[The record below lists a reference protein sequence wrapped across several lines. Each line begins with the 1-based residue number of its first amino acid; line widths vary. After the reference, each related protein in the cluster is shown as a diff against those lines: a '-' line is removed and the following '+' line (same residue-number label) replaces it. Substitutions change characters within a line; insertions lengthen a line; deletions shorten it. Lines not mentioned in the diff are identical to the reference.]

1 MFVCIVRHLAAK
13 YFISFERILAKHF
26 LRFQLAL
33 DEFHLKWTKRVKIL
47 TSPKKVASE
56 RQIYGGAYSFFSA
69 AAVNLFL
76 LVKKRTFNI
85 YLYIRKYSVFHMNE
99 IVSKSMVSFSLMIP
113 QNFHCGKI

>member
-13 YFISFERILAKHF
+13 YFICFERILAKHF

-76 LVKKRTFNI
+76 LVKKGLSTSTYI
-85 YLYIRKYSVFHMNE
+85 YKNTMCSI
-99 IVSKSMVSFSLMIP
+99 
-113 QNFHCGKI
+113 

>member
-13 YFISFERILAKHF
+13 YFICFERILAKHF

-47 TSPKKVASE
+47 TCPKKVASE

-76 LVKKRTFNI
+76 LVKKGLSTST
-85 YLYIRKYSVFHMNE
+85 YIHKNTVCS
-99 IVSKSMVSFSLMIP
+99 I
-113 QNFHCGKI
+113 